1 MRYSD
6 IENMTDAE
14 AVAYFG
20 PLTLSYIPCGDLENL
35 LGWAG
40 LATRNPVTGAWEG
53 SLIDFMNGN
62 TIPALSAG
70 LSDLFS
76 HLNKPRSTGVDTHLQ
91 PWASSME
98 DLFNGLIAVGQVDA
112 AFKADV
118 VALAGG
124 YANEDLD
131 EAAVA
136 VIRADGIAEE
146 EAAVAAEAQR
156 VADEA
161 YRATQNATKAKYDE
175 LYNQHIAPLYSAKDM
190 TDASWIA
197 ALQAMSSNWSV

>member
-1 MRYSD
+1 MRYED

-20 PLTLSYIPCGDLENL
+20 PLTISHIPCSDLENL

-40 LATRNPVTGAWEG
+40 LAVRNPVTGAWEG
-53 SLIDFMNGN
+53 SLIDFMNSN
-62 TIPALSAG
+62 TVPALSAG

-76 HLNKPRSTGVDTHLQ
+76 HLNKPRSTGVDSHLQ

-136 VIRADGIAEE
+136 VIRAEGIAAE
-146 EAAVAAEAQR
+146 EAR

-161 YRATQNATKAKYDE
+161 YLTSQNATKAKYDE

-197 ALQAMSSNWSV
+197 ALQAMSSSWSV

>member
-20 PLTLSYIPCGDLENL
+20 PLTISYIPCSDLENL

-40 LATRNPVTGAWEG
+40 VAVRNPVTGAWEG
-53 SLIDFMNGN
+53 SLIDFMNSN
-62 TIPALSAG
+62 TVPALSAG

-76 HLNKPRSTGVDTHLQ
+76 HLNKPRSTGVDSHLQ

-98 DLFNGLIAVGQVDA
+98 DLFSGLIAVGQVDA

-136 VIRADGIAEE
+136 VIRAEGIAAEE
-146 EAAVAAEAQR
+146 TR
-156 VADEA
+156 VAGEA
-161 YRATQNATKAKYDE
+161 YLASQNAAKAKYDE

-197 ALQAMSSNWSV
+197 ALQAMSSNWSA

>member
-20 PLTLSYIPCGDLENL
+20 PLTISYIPCSDLENL

-40 LATRNPVTGAWEG
+40 VAVRNPVTGAWEG
-53 SLIDFMNGN
+53 SLIDFMNSN
-62 TIPALSAG
+62 TVPALSAG

-76 HLNKPRSTGVDTHLQ
+76 HLNKPRSTGVDSHLQ

-118 VALAGG
+118 VALADG

-136 VIRADGIAEE
+136 VIRAEGIAAEE
-146 EAAVAAEAQR
+146 TR
-156 VADEA
+156 VAGEA
-161 YRATQNATKAKYDE
+161 YLASQNAAKAKYDE

-197 ALQAMSSNWSV
+197 ALQAMSSNWSA

>member
-1 MRYSD
+1 
-6 IENMTDAE
+6 MTDAE

-62 TIPALSAG
+62 TVPALSVG
-70 LSDLFS
+70 LSSLFS
-76 HLNKPRSTGVDTHLQ
+76 HLNKPRSTGVDTNLQ

-136 VIRADGIAEE
+136 VIRADGIAAE
-146 EAAVAAEAQR
+146 EAR
-156 VADEA
+156 IADEA
-161 YRATQNATKAKYDE
+161 YLASQNATKAKYDE